1 MMYQFARHPT
11 TMYYNL
17 GGLKNNHLS
26 VLKARRLRSRCRPAP
41 LRAMRKNL
49 FKASRLASGGWQ
61 AIFGIPWLE
70 DTLP

>member
-1 MMYQFARHPT
+1 MIYQFARHPT

-26 VLKARRLRSRCRPAP
+26 VLKARRLRSRCRPAL

-49 FKASRLASGGWQ
+49 FKASCLASGGWQ